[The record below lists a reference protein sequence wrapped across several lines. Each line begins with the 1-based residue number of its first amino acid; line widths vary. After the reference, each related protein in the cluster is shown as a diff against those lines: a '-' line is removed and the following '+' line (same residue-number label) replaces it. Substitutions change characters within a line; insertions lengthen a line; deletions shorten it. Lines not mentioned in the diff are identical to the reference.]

1 MHEMSL
7 AESMLQLVEE
17 TARREHANQVKTIFV
32 EIGQLACVEPEAL
45 KFCFE
50 AVSRRT
56 MAEGSQL
63 EIMSIAGTAH
73 CPQCQQVVPM
83 QALYD
88 ACPTCAFHPL
98 QPISGTE
105 MRVRE
110 IEIR

>member
-17 TARREHANQVKTIFV
+17 TAHREQAKCVKTILI

-56 MAEGSQL
+56 MAEGSRL
-63 EIMSIAGTAH
+63 EIVSVAGTAH
-73 CPQCQQVVPM
+73 CPRCQCVVPLET
-83 QALYD
+83 LYD
-88 ACPTCAFHPL
+88 ACPLCGL
-98 QPISGTE
+98 QPLPPLSGTE

-110 IEIR
+110 IEIV